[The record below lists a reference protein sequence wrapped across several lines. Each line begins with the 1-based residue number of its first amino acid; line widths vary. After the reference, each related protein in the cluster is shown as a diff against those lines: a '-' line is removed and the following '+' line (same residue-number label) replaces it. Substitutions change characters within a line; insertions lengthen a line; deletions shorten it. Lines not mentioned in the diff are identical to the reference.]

1 VTIVNMHRLGESF
14 VEKVIDVRRPVT
26 ADGKAA
32 APGESLEFLVLIQG
46 WQSEAR
52 RERREQLLRLNDIGL
67 KVALEHAQVKD
78 IFFIPEVHFAEEK
91 PMLADDDGWWY
102 QVQSVIWC
110 RTCRKCRVR
119 KESEG
124 FTRKEWCKER
134 PATCIECDGAKG
146 VTRVSSKETNRTRN
160 RVKHPPNPQATR
172 PRAAQGKGG
181 AVKDV
186 TSESEDDGVEGVEW
200 GAGMYGVRM
209 TPAHPWYV
217 GRGDD
222 KCGGEVVYSIQD
234 IRQLLGV
241 QPEDTKLWLTTS
253 QMGWALTREENELV
267 NEKDEREGKPVARQ
281 LAPMIS
287 KFIRAQW
294 ESKEMENVDDER
306 LQLLEE
312 AMELDHIWGVWEGEK
327 EPTDVHQKWIR
338 QPSQSGN
345 DMRHHVRVHASHR
358 EQEWESPSASLIE
371 QDPEV
376 IPDVD
381 IAAQVGKKNFLD
393 EKIPRHESGQGY
405 VRVVEQSIM
414 WRETETVKVFTC
426 QGLTTCTELDK
437 SWTVMSSIYNHLRQ
451 GRDKSISELKF
462 FIRVEVELQERLETM
477 GYRSPTWRLLRALQ
491 SLLSAVQLQG
501 ESAVTAP
508 LFFPSAGRG
517 TTKFWGKRRGQQ
529 FSCGRVW
536 TKEDEKSVR
545 RQFAHAEIGW
555 CGVGRD
561 QQKGTASSED
571 SNRKG
576 KPSSRGK

>member
-1 VTIVNMHRLGESF
+1 
-14 VEKVIDVRRPVT
+14 
-26 ADGKAA
+26 
-32 APGESLEFLVLIQG
+32 
-46 WQSEAR
+46 
-52 RERREQLLRLNDIGL
+52 
-67 KVALEHAQVKD
+67 
-78 IFFIPEVHFAEEK
+78 
-91 PMLADDDGWWY
+91 
-102 QVQSVIWC
+102 
-110 RTCRKCRVR
+110 
-119 KESEG
+119 
-124 FTRKEWCKER
+124 
-134 PATCIECDGAKG
+134 

-172 PRAAQGKGG
+172 PRAVQGKGG

-234 IRQLLGV
+234 IRQLLSV
-241 QPEDTKLWLTTS
+241 QPEDTKRWLTTS

-306 LQLLEE
+306 RQLLEE

-381 IAAQVGKKNFLD
+381 IAAQVGKDFFLD

-414 WRETETVKVFTC
+414 WRETETVEVFTC

-451 GRDKSISELKF
+451 GRDKNISELKF
-462 FIRVEVELQERLETM
+462 FIRAEVELQERLETM

-508 LFFPSAGRG
+508 PFFPSAGRG
-517 TTKFWGKRRGQQ
+517 TTKFWGKRRGPTV
-529 FSCGRVW
+529 FLRESLDEGGR
-536 TKEDEKSVR
+536 EECVR
-545 RQFAHAEIGW
+545 RQFARAEIGW

-561 QQKGTASSED
+561 QQKGIASSED

-576 KPSSRGK
+576 KPSSRGKCRERRKNTKR